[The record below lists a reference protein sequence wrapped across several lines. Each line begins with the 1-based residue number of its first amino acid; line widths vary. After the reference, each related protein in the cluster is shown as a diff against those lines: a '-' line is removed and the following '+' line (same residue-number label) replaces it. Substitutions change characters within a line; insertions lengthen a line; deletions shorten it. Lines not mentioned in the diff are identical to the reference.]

1 MVRENYAQIVAMGA
15 KVAQTMSQILK
26 VSRVGTT
33 AAKVGTGVARAG
45 RAVGQTATK
54 GASAVGRSANAGRA
68 ARYGVDAAE
77 IGLTGV
83 GIAGMAGA
91 FDPTYDDAAGT
102 EQWDEIDNSSGNASA
117 RAGDPSGVIS
127 CISSSSYTSS
137 ICFCCL
143 MMMMMMV

>member
-1 MVRENYAQIVAMGA
+1 MVRENYAQFFAMGA

-91 FDPTYDDAAGT
+91 FDPTYDDAADT
-102 EQWDEIDNSSGNASA
+102 EQWDEIDNSSGNESA

-127 CISSSSYTSS
+127 CISSSYMSS

>member
-15 KVAQTMSQILK
+15 KVAQTMGQILK

-45 RAVGQTATK
+45 R
-54 GASAVGRSANAGRA
+54 GAGAVGRTANAGRV

-83 GIAGMAGA
+83 GVAGMAGA

-117 RAGDPSGVIS
+117 RAGEPSGIIS
-127 CISSSSYTSS
+127 CISSSIYMS
-137 ICFCCL
+137 ICFCCCL
-143 MMMMMMV
+143 MMMMMV